1 MRAQLCCVALAVALL
16 PVAAMAQDGLR
27 SASLPD
33 RNVSPTRQS
42 MPEDVFRATP
52 DTYRPRP
59 DRTALPIVYGFQGPF
74 PYPTAP
80 QVIVIQVPRESVEA
94 ARGPLPAAPTPAP
107 YVAGT
112 PGRPKTFY
120 LIPGCYAGDRRPDP
134 ESLRPGCSA
143 ARLRV
148 VPPAS

>member
-1 MRAQLCCVALAVALL
+1 MRARLCCVALAFSLL
-16 PVAAMAQDGLR
+16 PAAALAQDGLR

-33 RNVSPTRQS
+33 RSFQPMPR
-42 MPEDVFRATP
+42 PEDVFRATP

-59 DRTALPIVYGFQGPF
+59 DRLPLPIVYGFQGPF
-74 PYPTAP
+74 PYPTIP
-80 QVIVIQVPRESVEA
+80 QVIVVQVPRESAEP
-94 ARGPLPAAPTPAP
+94 ARAPLPPAPAPAP
-107 YVAGT
+107 YVAGP

-120 LIPGCYAGDRRPDP
+120 LIPGCYAGDRRPEP